1 MWMFLLGL
9 IIGILI
15 MVLWFSY
22 SQKRVDSSQLEKPK
36 KDFSSPMLNQNADSH
51 ATADHRHDTH
61 QPQAV
66 RKSGSSS
73 SDNGSD
79 TTPPSAETA
88 ETASTT
94 LSDAP
99 ESSAHSR
106 TDTTA
111 YAASTPEAA
120 NDQAVKVDNLGDH
133 NAEENTD
140 AGSADNADSS
150 TDTNTTDGST
160 EANVDDQ
167 QNHIEPS
174 DVTTPSADEA
184 DNYDANTDHGSTLAS
199 DDEEGTEAA
208 PLATVDSTE
217 DDHITADDDV
227 DTDVE
232 EAVDDQSTAAADDSN
247 NDSDDS
253 HTVDI
258 EALMADLPKA
268 ETDADDLK
276 QIKGVG
282 PKLES
287 MLNDLGIS
295 TFKQVASLNDR
306 QCKEVSLAIK
316 TFPDRIYRDQWVE
329 QAKQFHDEKYS

>member
-36 KDFSSPMLNQNADSH
+36 KDFSSPMLNQSANSH
-51 ATADHRHDTH
+51 ATADHRHDTL

-66 RKSGSSS
+66 RKSSSS
-73 SDNGSD
+73 HSDNDSD
-79 TTPPSAETA
+79 TRPQNA
-88 ETASTT
+88 ETASNT
-94 LSDAP
+94 LSEAP
-99 ESSAHSR
+99 ESSAHST

-111 YAASTPEAA
+111 YAASTSDTAD
-120 NDQAVKVDNLGDH
+120 NQAVKVDNLGDH
-133 NAEENTD
+133 NA
-140 AGSADNADSS
+140 
-150 TDTNTTDGST
+150 
-160 EANVDDQ
+160 
-167 QNHIEPS
+167 
-174 DVTTPSADEA
+174 
-184 DNYDANTDHGSTLAS
+184 
-199 DDEEGTEAA
+199 
-208 PLATVDSTE
+208 
-217 DDHITADDDV
+217 DDD
-227 DTDVE
+227 T
-232 EAVDDQSTAAADDSN
+232 QS
-247 NDSDDS
+247 
-253 HTVDI
+253 VDI

-329 QAKQFHDEKYS
+329 QAKQLHNEKYS